1 MSPNTDV
8 KDDLPR
14 GFHKRMVDRLRKG
27 FGKERFVLLQCT
39 ERSGIENERK
49 VLVQAFRDN
58 VQVVLHESLASFI
71 DEFGLRR
78 LKFQSVGHL
87 DEERRRS
94 LEREGQVMYPVMR
107 SRVCTLPAVIL
118 TPNKYI
124 STPARCHGHLYHGGR
139 SWEYI
144 SLMFFSRRTTTSG
157 DNERVETRRTSLP
170 GPLLHVRNPGQEF
183 RDCDNLRVCLRLKPK
198 T

>member
-1 MSPNTDV
+1 MLIWMSLNTDV
-8 KDDLPR
+8 KDGLPR
-14 GFHKRMVDRLRKG
+14 SFHKRMVDRLRKG

-58 VQVVLHESLASFI
+58 VQVVLHESLDPFI

-94 LEREGQVMYPVMR
+94 LEREGQVMHCILSCV
-107 SRVCTLPAVIL
+107 RVYVHSQPLYLHP
-118 TPNKYI
+118 I
-124 STPARCHGHLYHGGR
+124 ST
-139 SWEYI
+139 
-144 SLMFFSRRTTTSG
+144 
-157 DNERVETRRTSLP
+157 
-170 GPLLHVRNPGQEF
+170 
-183 RDCDNLRVCLRLKPK
+183 
-198 T
+198 